1 MILRSGCS
9 PSESMPPAHLSNRAK
24 RRASLFT
31 QRGRDQTRQVE
42 MTEST
47 DSQTEERSQ
56 RRQNGETRMARA
68 DFAVRAPADGRATRG
83 ADRIDQSTSPLL
95 RFASVC
101 SVSPF
106 VNSRSPLRITFVS
119 SFLPTSGV
127 TRSAVGPDARLRAT
141 GRLRRHRRRKTAR
154 CDPRPG

>member
-1 MILRSGCS
+1 
-9 PSESMPPAHLSNRAK
+9 
-24 RRASLFT
+24 
-31 QRGRDQTRQVE
+31 
-42 MTEST
+42 
-47 DSQTEERSQ
+47 
-56 RRQNGETRMARA
+56 MARA

-119 SFLPTSGV
+119 PFLPI
-127 TRSAVGPDARLRAT
+127 SANQEIRLGADAEGLGDDGFVSIVIGYYPE
-141 GRLRRHRRRKTAR
+141 GR
-154 CDPRPG
+154 